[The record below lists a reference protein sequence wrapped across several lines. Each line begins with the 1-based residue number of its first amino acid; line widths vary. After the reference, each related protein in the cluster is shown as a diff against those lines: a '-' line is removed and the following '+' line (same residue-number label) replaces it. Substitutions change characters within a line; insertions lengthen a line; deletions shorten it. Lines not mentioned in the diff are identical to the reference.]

1 MAQQRTLHADNPDPR
16 RTHRSAERRF
26 SRENSARGTDP
37 QQGCGEAT
45 GPNGQSTDPQGT
57 KVAERPNPRPEPRP
71 TTEDVAEQ
79 PGKGQNPDPPEQAP
93 DTRWRNDQ
101 AKWPEHRPTENCG
114 GQTVHEGH
122 ETRTPRKEVTEHQTK
137 GGQDPDP
144 QKQPWRN
151 NRA

>member
-1 MAQQRTLHADNPDPR
+1 MARA
-16 RTHRSAERRF
+16 RTHK
-26 SRENSARGTDP
+26 
-37 QQGCGEAT
+37 
-45 GPNGQSTDPQGT
+45 GPRWRNDQTHGQSTDPQQ
-57 KVAERPNPRPEPRP
+57 KMWRNNRE
-71 TTEDVAEQ
+71 
-79 PGKGQNPDPPEQAP
+79 KGQNTDPPAQAP

-151 NRA
+151 KRA